1 MKKPCHTSSDRI
13 PSLQSSKWINS
24 LALLDEY
31 KNILISI
38 THDSFHLTY
47 SIKVWKCVERQW
59 VGEDGGHNNVCNT
72 CLLRVLTILT
82 FFDIIF
88 VASWDVS
95 TDKIQNCNCHKI

>member
-1 MKKPCHTSSDRI
+1 MVQLSLRKKLKA
-13 PSLQSSKWINS
+13 SLLI
-24 LALLDEY
+24 
-31 KNILISI
+31 KN
-38 THDSFHLTY
+38 LTQLK
-47 SIKVWKCVERQW
+47 SEKCVERQW
-59 VGEDGGHNNVCNT
+59 VGEDDGHNNVCNT